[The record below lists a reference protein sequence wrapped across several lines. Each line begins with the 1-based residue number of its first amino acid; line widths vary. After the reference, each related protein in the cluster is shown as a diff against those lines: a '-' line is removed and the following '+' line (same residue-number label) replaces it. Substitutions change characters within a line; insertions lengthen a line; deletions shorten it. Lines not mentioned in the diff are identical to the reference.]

1 MESIMTVTRFAPSPT
16 GNLHIGGVR
25 TALYNYIY
33 AKQNDGKFLVR
44 IEDTDQERSRE
55 KFEKNILD
63 GLQMMGLAPDEDP
76 VKQSQRGH
84 LYLSAAQKIVDL
96 GLGYYCD
103 CQPERLE
110 KLRNQQQKA
119 GKKPMYDGKC
129 RERNLSKSENTVLRL
144 KTPRD
149 GEVRFNDLVRGE
161 VIFDNCELDDLILLR
176 SNGNPTYHLCNVVD
190 DAAQGVTTVI
200 RGEDHL
206 SNTPRQIHI
215 QEALGLPALE
225 YAHLPLVLGENKKR
239 LSKRDAVT
247 SLDEYIASGYL
258 PSSMVNMLARLG
270 WSKGDK
276 EIFYLDDLIKDF
288 RMQEVQK
295 AGAVFDIKKL
305 DWINTNHLANLDLEE
320 FIDHLKPYLKKENID
335 LETKDNWQDIISHL
349 RTSSSNLASI
359 SQDLI
364 PYFLDIKTYDQKSVD
379 KFLVGSKPTLEF
391 VLRQLESIETWSE
404 DQLDE
409 ILAKCQKDLDLKTP
423 QLNQPIRVALV
434 GTTKSPS
441 LGLTLSLIGKVVSI
455 ARIKKAI
462 ELND

>member
-1 MESIMTVTRFAPSPT
+1 MTVTRFAPSPT

-25 TALYNYIY
+25 TALFNYIY
-33 AKQNDGKFLVR
+33 AKQNNGKFLVR
-44 IEDTDQERSRE
+44 IEDTDQERSME

-63 GLQMMGLAPDEDP
+63 GLEMIGLAPDEDP
-76 VKQSQRGH
+76 VRQSERGH
-84 LYLSAAQKIVDL
+84 LYLSAAQKIVDS

-149 GEVRFNDLVRGE
+149 GEVKFNDLVRGE
-161 VIFDNCELDDLILLR
+161 VIFENCELDDLILMR

-215 QEALGLPALE
+215 QEALELPLLE

-247 SLDEYIASGYL
+247 SLDEYIVAGYL

-276 EIFYLDDLIKDF
+276 EIFYLDDLINDF

-379 KFLVGSKPTLEF
+379 KFLVGSKPILEF
-391 VLRQLESIETWSE
+391 VLRQLELIEPWSE

-434 GTTKSPS
+434 GSTKSPS
-441 LGLTLSLIGKVVSI
+441 LGLTLSLIGKEVSI
-455 ARIKKAI
+455 ARIKKAT
-462 ELND
+462 EFND

>member
-215 QEALGLPALE
+215 QEALGLPDLE

-247 SLDEYIASGYL
+247 SLDEYIALGYL

-276 EIFYLDDLIKDF
+276 EIFYLDDLINDF

-305 DWINTNHLANLDLEE
+305 DWININHLANLDLEE

-379 KFLVGSKPTLEF
+379 KFLVGSKPILEF
-391 VLRQLESIETWSE
+391 VLRQLESIKPWSE

-441 LGLTLSLIGKVVSI
+441 LGLTLSLIGKEVSI